1 MRMKEKIS
9 QELKKA
15 IKSREDVKKSTIRLI
30 LAAVKNREIEKRGE
44 IDDDEILGI
53 IQKEVKTR
61 REVIDEAQN
70 AGRTDLVRE
79 AETEIAILEEFLPKQ
94 LSEKELNELI
104 DEVIADTGATSIR
117 EMGKV
122 MGALMPRVRGRADG
136 KRVSE
141 LVRQQLQ
148 GD

>member
-15 IKSREDVKKSTIRLI
+15 IKSGEDVKKSTIRLI
-30 LAAVKNREIEKRGE
+30 LAAIKNREIEKRGE